1 MSSTILP
8 LIPLEAEYDEYHTL
22 KFPGLGL
29 IHFPPTHLDPAST
42 NRRST
47 KKQGLQDP
55 GSFHRL
61 ILYVTMVSGDGR
73 PFSEHVATAAST
85 ALDKNFTSKTSPGV
99 SASS

>member
-1 MSSTILP
+1 MPSTIPP
-8 LIPLEAEYDEYHTL
+8 LIPLEAEYDEYRTP
-22 KFPGLGL
+22 KFPGLDL
-29 IHFPPTHLDPAST
+29 IHSPPTHLDPAST
-42 NRRST
+42 NRQST

-73 PFSEHVATAAST
+73 PFSEHVATATST
-85 ALDKNFTSKTSPGV
+85 TLYKNFTSKASPGV